1 MAFATRHFV
10 RAASSDAAT
19 AAAKKLLIKHVTII
33 GGGLMGAGIAQVS
46 AVGRPGCGAGGSGGA
61 MAAAGRPG
69 PGECSGRALRAAPAP
84 PGLLFCVP
92 ALRWALRS
100 ELSPAAVLHSV
111 LSPGGKERAQGRA
124 SGVLADQLH

>member
-46 AVGRPGCGAGGSGGA
+46 AAGPGSGGA
-61 MAAAGRPG
+61 MAATGRPG
-69 PGECSGRALRAAPAP
+69 PGERSGPRGEPCGQRGPFSGCCSRGPCA
-84 PGLLFCVP
+84 
-92 ALRWALRS
+92 RS
-100 ELSPAAVLHSV
+100 
-111 LSPGGKERAQGRA
+111 
-124 SGVLADQLH
+124 